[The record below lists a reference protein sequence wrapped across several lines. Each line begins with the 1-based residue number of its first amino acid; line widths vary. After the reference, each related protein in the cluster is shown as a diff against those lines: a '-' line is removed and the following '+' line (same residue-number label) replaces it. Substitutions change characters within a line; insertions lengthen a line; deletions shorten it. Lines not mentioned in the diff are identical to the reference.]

1 MAKQGTLPHYLFS
14 NKIGEVTETTEAY
27 SVHMGRSSDL
37 KNKVPDV
44 AEQHKVPK
52 VESTEA
58 RASRSSLDQSRLCCD
73 CDQSH
78 CIIETNV
85 VYKNTPL
92 FSRHIFCVNS
102 VYIHT
107 LNYILT
113 VT

>member
-1 MAKQGTLPHYLFS
+1 MAKQGTLPYYLFS

-37 KNKVPDV
+37 RKKVPDV

-73 CDQSH
+73 CDLSH
-78 CIIETNV
+78 CITL
-85 VYKNTPL
+85 YKKILHCLVDT
-92 FSRHIFCVNS
+92 FFVS
-102 VYIHT
+102 T
-107 LNYILT
+107 LSIYILLIILSL
-113 VT
+113 